1 MSVSNISDPLMDLET
16 EIQKQKINLELQ
28 QLDDLLVELK
38 KNHQV
43 PMKIPEPTVRWR
55 KRDKDGN
62 KLYKRARSTRNQL
75 PKTSHSEKTRCP
87 SHPSNIQCEAAF
99 APETVEFQSSLNDA
113 AGQPLVP
120 NVPLASTNWS
130 TRKSIFSESWKA
142 ERPRLVNT
150 LAAQHSVSAPF
161 CQQCGKN
168 PSALRCRDCLPHPFF
183 CEKCDVMM
191 HTRHV
196 FHNRETIIAG
206 FFQPLPPTTYVL
218 NTTLCNDARFVPVE
232 IPVRICDCPSE
243 CLRTKPGKAV
253 TVVTINGRYDLSM
266 PELGCEGCEA
276 SWTCGVHDLNL
287 TEYWPATLHFSTLY
301 ATDVLFTFEEKKIAA
316 PGLSC
321 QAFLKML
328 DQRTIR
334 FGRTGKISADS
345 FLKSFFE
352 WEAVRHELDKMLKK
366 DPFKCQ
372 AGTPDMLALSVDGN
386 HKHHRFKN
394 AAGSEPAER
403 ELTIKRSSEE
413 ETQQSV
419 CSPAEDSQ
427 SETDNR
433 S

>member
-1 MSVSNISDPLMDLET
+1 MSMSMSDSDIHDALMSLENEIEQQEVNIV
-16 EIQKQKINLELQ
+16 LQ
-28 QLDDLLVELK
+28 DLDDAMAKLEQA
-38 KNHQV
+38 NESRV
-43 PMKIPEPTVRWR
+43 PVKIPKPTIRWR

-62 KLYKRARSTRNQL
+62 EIFARPRSSRNQR
-75 PKTSHSEKTRCP
+75 PKTGYRQKTSCP
-87 SHPSNIQCEAAF
+87 SNKIQCEVAY
-99 APETVEFQSSLNDA
+99 APETVESFLQELQSLLNDA

-120 NVPLASTNWS
+120 KAPLASTNWS

-150 LAAQHSVSAPF
+150 IAAQHSVSAHL
-161 CQQCGKN
+161 CQHCGKN

-191 HTRHV
+191 HARHV

-218 NTTLCNDARFVPVE
+218 NTTLCHDARVVPVE

-243 CLRTKPGKAV
+243 SLRIKPGKAV

-287 TEYWPATLHFSTLY
+287 TDYWPATLHFSTLY
-301 ATDVLFTFEEKKIAA
+301 ATDVLFTFEEMKMAA
-316 PGLSC
+316 LGLSC

-328 DQRTIR
+328 DQRTVR
-334 FGRTGKISADS
+334 FDRTGKISADS

-352 WEAVRHELDKMLKK
+352 WEAVRHELDKMLRK

-372 AGTPDMLALSVDGN
+372 ACTPDMLAVSVDGN
-386 HKHHRFKN
+386 RKHYRFKN
-394 AAGSEPAER
+394 AAGYCIMCA
-403 ELTIKRSSEE
+403 I
-413 ETQQSV
+413 
-419 CSPAEDSQ
+419 
-427 SETDNR
+427 
-433 S
+433 